1 MAVVRRSPL
10 EKIEALTARMA
21 ELEADRE
28 RAVAAAMAGGATWA
42 EIGEALGVSA
52 QAAHKRYRWLRH
64 SPVTGGH
71 TGARANLRGPQT
83 KILNSNNLNNP
94 SKRATWTYRR

>member
-1 MAVVRRSPL
+1 MVRASGP
-10 EKIEALTARMA
+10 
-21 ELEADRE
+21 RE
-28 RAVAAAMAGGATWA
+28 RRDIHILPDPDRNVLCYGSRRLPNGAITR
-42 EIGEALGVSA
+42 
-52 QAAHKRYRWLRH
+52 Q
-64 SPVTGGH
+64 GH